1 MTRRISTIDR
11 ISGTKPNRTMRC
23 AVCTPYNSLTAL
35 DSTISS
41 RNAKIPL
48 STVICPI
55 SGQVP
60 TLASFAPS
68 TPASTHMP
76 P

>member
-1 MTRRISTIDR
+1 
-11 ISGTKPNRTMRC
+11 MRC
-23 AVCTPYNSLTAL
+23 ATAAPCRSLTAL
-35 DSTISS
+35 DSTTSS
-41 RNAKIPL
+41 RKAKIPL

-60 TLASFAPS
+60 TLASFVPS
-68 TPASTHMP
+68 TPASTTIP